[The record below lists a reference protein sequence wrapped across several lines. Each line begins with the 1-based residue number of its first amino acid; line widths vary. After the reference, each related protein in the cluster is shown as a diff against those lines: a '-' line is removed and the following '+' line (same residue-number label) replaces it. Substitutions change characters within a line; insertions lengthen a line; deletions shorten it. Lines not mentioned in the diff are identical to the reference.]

1 MLKKNLQHNVLYLNQ
16 DHGVCCCESLTFLY
30 NIYCSS
36 HILLI
41 LAICDHNLHRNT
53 YFLVFLHN
61 EIVIRTCNFHLMLPL
76 CVYA

>member
-1 MLKKNLQHNVLYLNQ
+1 MGFTSTKTT
-16 DHGVCCCESLTFLY
+16 VCAVVKAWLFFITY
-30 NIYCSS
+30 S
-36 HILLI
+36 HILLF